1 MEKLLTTLS
10 AVGFVLVLVGIIY
23 GTYANEYW
31 KLHKGSEKYAGG
43 FKRAILGI
51 AGWVAIICL
60 MCHQFGAMVVGL
72 LISAALLALTG
83 MAMQKDGIQAGKYIL
98 LVFFAS
104 LGTYARLLLSWTI
117 IGLWPKNQLVRAA
130 QVGWERAA
138 AETIESWG
146 RQSAGTS
153 TSIDVE
159 SDSVGG
165 DGFAFPSSFVTR
177 SGETFRLQ
185 NDSGD
190 NATYY
195 CPRTGETVHL
205 RDTDFGR
212 YD

>member
-72 LISAALLALTG
+72 LIPAALLALTG

-104 LGTYARLLLSWTI
+104 LGTY
-117 IGLWPKNQLVRAA
+117 
-130 QVGWERAA
+130 
-138 AETIESWG
+138 
-146 RQSAGTS
+146 
-153 TSIDVE
+153 
-159 SDSVGG
+159 
-165 DGFAFPSSFVTR
+165 VTR

>member
-72 LISAALLALTG
+72 L
-83 MAMQKDGIQAGKYIL
+83 
-98 LVFFAS
+98 
-104 LGTYARLLLSWTI
+104 
-117 IGLWPKNQLVRAA
+117 RAA